1 MYCEAVLSAAH
12 ADPKQS
18 RLHGRASS
26 SRPRLDLAEAQE
38 CCCCFPLSL
47 GMVLLGVIDL
57 ARLGLV
63 VAYAIDGIIVY
74 QQTDYVRYP
83 DAIYSH
89 LMVPH
94 AREVAEGFLWPSA
107 ILSGIKIVIWLMVLL
122 TICCEF
128 ANPLRLLLLFLPI
141 DWIHTI
147 IFAAQNVNF
156 AQVCRSRSAHSL
168 AAFLA
173 IASAA
178 ALAVCSNSAPFS
190 SRVSTR
196 CISVLPSHTHPFCL
210 ASTCS
215 TGIVPS
221 GPARLRALWPCGCAS
236 QLPRQFAARAAAARQ
251 PRRPRRLHLL

>member
-18 RLHGRASS
+18 RFHGRASS

-156 AQVCRSRSAHSL
+156 AQELCQVDLRVFAHSGHVGVRRNYL
-168 AAFLA
+168 ANLPPGP
-173 IASAA
+173 
-178 ALAVCSNSAPFS
+178 LLLD
-190 SRVSTR
+190 SRGVPDV
-196 CISVLPSHTHPFCL
+196 CISFELQEIAVACADCIGTTLLTICIGYIGYS
-210 ASTCS
+210 
-215 TGIVPS
+215 
-221 GPARLRALWPCGCAS
+221 RLRSWFRGDGAIRNGLDRGTY
-236 QLPRQFAARAAAARQ
+236 RV
-251 PRRPRRLHLL
+251 